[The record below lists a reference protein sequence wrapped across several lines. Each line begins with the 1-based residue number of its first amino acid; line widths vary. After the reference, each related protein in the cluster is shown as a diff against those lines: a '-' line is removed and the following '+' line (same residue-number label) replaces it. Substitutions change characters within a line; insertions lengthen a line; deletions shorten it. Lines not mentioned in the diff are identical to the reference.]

1 MNITVSVSKTMCFEP
16 STLREANPKLAF
28 TDIDTFIEHL
38 KYYII
43 RKGVLNDVTVD
54 QINIDYSEATSL
66 YNACMK
72 N

>member
-16 STLREANPKLAF
+16 SILREAMPKSAF
-28 TDIDTFIEHL
+28 TDIDTFIDHL
-38 KYYII
+38 KYHII
-43 RKGVLNDVTVD
+43 AKGVLNDATAY
-54 QINIDYSEATSL
+54 QLHIDYSEATAL